1 MIPGCNG
8 ACMYIERG
16 LRTPRTCHGL
26 VAVGSVRFSV
36 AFLGSRK
43 KKAKKK
49 ERSGFEDF
57 GGNYLAPRLVAEIIW
72 SPPERS
78 LGDECTGQDVHARRK
93 PVKKGHAQKRAGA
106 RASPSEV
113 HSPREGGRFA
123 FSERP
128 GRQAT
133 ERCKGMDDGRGAG
146 TRKKDSTRLGGR
158 VSS

>member
-16 LRTPRTCHGL
+16 LRTPRTCHGR

-57 GGNYLAPRLVAEIIW
+57 GGNYL
-72 SPPERS
+72 
-78 LGDECTGQDVHARRK
+78 
-93 PVKKGHAQKRAGA
+93 
-106 RASPSEV
+106 
-113 HSPREGGRFA
+113 
-123 FSERP
+123 
-128 GRQAT
+128 
-133 ERCKGMDDGRGAG
+133 
-146 TRKKDSTRLGGR
+146 R
-158 VSS
+158 VSKSL